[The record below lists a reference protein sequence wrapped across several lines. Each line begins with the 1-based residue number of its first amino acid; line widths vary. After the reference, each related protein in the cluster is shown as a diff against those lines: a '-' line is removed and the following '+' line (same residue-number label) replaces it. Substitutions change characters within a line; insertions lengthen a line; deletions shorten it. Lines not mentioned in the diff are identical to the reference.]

1 MFRKD
6 KKAKLFETLLPKKQP
21 SHKKRNTLIGLGA
34 VAVLAV
40 AGASAT
46 KGDAQ

>member
-6 KKAKLFETLLPKKQP
+6 KKTKLFESFAPKKQ

-34 VAVLAV
+34 VAALAV
-40 AGASAT
+40 AGATAT
-46 KGDAQ
+46 KGDSQ